1 MILIDNVDSDDY
13 NVIAMMVVIVMM
25 SYFVVDLERQ

>member
-13 NVIAMMVVIVMM
+13 DVIVMMVVIVMM
-25 SYFVVDLERQ
+25 SYFVVD

>member
-13 NVIAMMVVIVMM
+13 NVIVMMVFDYDDNDDDICMC
-25 SYFVVDLERQ
+25 S